1 MKIALAC
8 STFPPDGANGGT
20 ATFYSELARA
30 LASLG
35 HDVLVVTLTN
45 EKACSTTVD
54 GVRVERIYFDE
65 AQYQNL
71 QLLGFVPFTAW
82 YMSRAVH
89 LYKHSM
95 ALLDEFKPDILECHE
110 HGFLGLL
117 LQSKEYPMVV
127 RCLCPAFQS
136 MALNGDD
143 KRYPVDTHMTS
154 AMEIAFLQ
162 SAEALT
168 CPSASLAGII
178 SKQTGIPLE
187 RFEII
192 RNPLAPEVASQR
204 TSDERNFPSIAFVG
218 RIEHLKGCDLLVE
231 MLPDVLNLFPNA
243 TLTFIGEEGKSPGM
257 ENSFSQQLRL
267 RAQELGCA
275 DRVIFAGLI
284 PRSQLATRV
293 RDADIAIFPSRYD
306 SSPYACLEAMSFG
319 VPVVASNVGGIPEYV
334 ENGISGMLF
343 ESENV
348 AKLAD
353 AVIKL
358 CKDAV
363 LRDKIAKSGQES
375 VLNMCNPRA
384 VGLKTQDLYESTL
397 REFKNGSQRAKKANL
412 LDDRVIAALL
422 SAFDDLVETP
432 YYRERLDSE
441 LQSHMEEVYQSGV
454 RAGFRAGRRSIA
466 SNPAGA
472 MIDGIKFLAR
482 SYKKKL

>member
-45 EKACSTTVD
+45 EKACSEIVD
-54 GVRVERIYFDE
+54 GVRVERIFFDE
-65 AQYQNL
+65 SQYQNL

-89 LYKHSM
+89 LYKHSI
-95 ALLDEFKPDILECHE
+95 ALLKEFEPDILECHE

-117 LQSKEYPMVV
+117 LQSKDYPMVV

-143 KRYPVDTHMTS
+143 KRFPVDTNLT
-154 AMEIAFLQ
+154 AALEIAFLQ
-162 SAEALT
+162 RADALT
-168 CPSASLAGII
+168 CPSSSLAGVI
-178 SKQTGIPLE
+178 SEKTGIPQK

-192 RNPLAPEVASQR
+192 RNPLTRDEAVACAAN
-204 TSDERNFPSIAFVG
+204 ERNFPRLTFIG
-218 RIEHLKGCDLLVE
+218 RVEHLKGCDLLVE
-231 MLPDVLNLFPNA
+231 IMPDVLKSFPDA

-267 RAQELGCA
+267 RARESGCA
-275 DRVIFAGLI
+275 DRLTFAGLI
-284 PRSQLATRV
+284 PRNQLATSV

-306 SSPYACLEAMSFG
+306 SSPYACLEAMSLAM
-319 VPVVASNVGGIPEYV
+319 PVVASNVGGIPEYV
-334 ENGISGMLF
+334 ENGITGMLF

-348 AKLAD
+348 ASLAN
-353 AVIKL
+353 AVVAL
-358 CKDAV
+358 CKDAE
-363 LRDKIAKSGQES
+363 LRDKIAKSAQES
-375 VLNMCNPRA
+375 VASMCNPRA
-384 VGLKTQDLYESTL
+384 VAMKTQELYEITL
-397 REFKNGSQRAKKANL
+397 QEFKNGSQRANKTNL
-412 LDDRVIAALL
+412 LDDRVIGALL

-441 LQSHMEEVYQSGV
+441 LKSHMEEVYQSGV

-482 SYKKKL
+482 SYKRKL

>member
-35 HDVLVVTLTN
+35 HDVLVVTLTTG
-45 EKACSTTVD
+45 EACSEIVG

-65 AQYQNL
+65 SQYQNL

-89 LYKHSM
+89 LYKHSI
-95 ALLDEFKPDILECHE
+95 ALLKEFKPDILECHE
-110 HGFLGLL
+110 HGFIGLL
-117 LQSKEYPMVV
+117 LQSKDYPMIV

-136 MALNGDD
+136 MELNGDD
-143 KRYPVDTHMTS
+143 KRFPVDTNLI
-154 AMEIAFLQ
+154 AALEIAFLQ
-162 SAEALT
+162 RADALT
-168 CPSASLAGII
+168 CPSSSLAGIV
-178 SKQTGIPLE
+178 SEKTGIPLK

-192 RNPLAPEVASQR
+192 RNPLALEAAVPC
-204 TSDERNFPSIAFVG
+204 TTGERNFPRLTYVG
-218 RIEHLKGCDLLVE
+218 RVEHLKGCDLLVE
-231 MLPDVLNLFPNA
+231 IMPDVLKSFPGA
-243 TLTFIGEEGKSPGM
+243 TLTFIGEDGKSPGM
-257 ENSFSQQLRL
+257 ENGFSQQLRL
-267 RAQELGCA
+267 RAGELGCA
-275 DRVIFAGLI
+275 DRLTFAGLI
-284 PRSQLATRV
+284 PRSQLAGRV
-293 RDADIAIFPSRYD
+293 READVAIFPSRYD

-319 VPVVASNVGGIPEYV
+319 MPVVASNVGGIPEYV
-334 ENGISGMLF
+334 EHGITGMLF
-343 ESENV
+343 ESEN
-348 AKLAD
+348 AASLAD
-353 AVIKL
+353 AVVTL
-358 CKDAV
+358 CRDTE
-363 LRDKIAKSGQES
+363 LRHKIARAGQES
-375 VLNMCNPRA
+375 VGSKCNPRA
-384 VGLKTQDLYESTL
+384 VGVKTQDLYEITL
-397 REFKNGSQRAKKANL
+397 QKFKNDSQSASKANL

-454 RAGFRAGRRSIA
+454 RAGFRAGRRSVA